1 MVTPGRIG
9 RDGRRFADGEL
20 VALANLRLSDI
31 TPDAIRQTYE
41 RCARKSTRRATYAMQ
56 VLRAVLRW
64 HGVVIADNP
73 LGKDTA
79 GRDRIVL
86 APPKGD
92 PISDPAR
99 AAGAWWNAAGKAS
112 SRIAGDYYRFQLLT
126 GCRGVEIHGHKK
138 LGYPPLRVADVDLQG
153 ARVTLRDTKNR
164 SDHRILLSRQALE
177 IARAHCEGR
186 APEEPLFP
194 IMDARKTL
202 KASTPSRARTCRGMA

>member
-1 MVTPGRIG
+1 
-9 RDGRRFADGEL
+9 
-20 VALANLRLSDI
+20 
-31 TPDAIRQTYE
+31 
-41 RCARKSTRRATYAMQ
+41 MQ

-92 PISDPAR
+92 PTPIPPER
-99 AAGAWWNAAGKAS
+99 LGAWWNAARKAS

-138 LGYPPLRVADVDLQG
+138 LGYPPLRVADVDL
-153 ARVTLRDTKNR
+153 A
-164 SDHRILLSRQALE
+164 
-177 IARAHCEGR
+177 GR
-186 APEEPLFP
+186 PGHAC
-194 IMDARKTL
+194 ATRRTGRTTG
-202 KASTPSRARTCRGMA
+202 SCCRARRWRWRCPRFC